1 MNTDTFYQIATW
13 LVPLIIAIVF
23 HEVAHGL
30 VARRLGDPTA
40 AQMGRLTLNP
50 IRHVDPFGTIILP
63 MLLALAH
70 APIFGWAKPVPVN
83 YQRLR
88 NPRRDMVLV
97 ALAGP
102 GMNLLLAVI
111 GTVIVGATI
120 WASAGVAS
128 PAALFIAQNSI
139 NFVLINIFL
148 AIFNLIPLP
157 PFDGGHVVQGL
168 LPPRAAV
175 SFGKIGRYSLLVLI
189 FLLLVLPMLSPSAD
203 VVRRVVSPIV
213 NGIAGWLLRI
223 PPQGALAA
231 PSHPGSLGRFYLIAA
246 GRARVGGASL
256 ARWSTVFVS
265 PDEEPVEVT
274 ADAQGAEVLVLQF
287 PRCGP
292 Q

>member
-1 MNTDTFYQIATW
+1 MNQNTLYQIAVW

-40 AQMGRLTLNP
+40 EERGRLTLNP
-50 IRHVDPFGTIILP
+50 IRHVDPFGTLILP

-102 GMNLLLAVI
+102 GMNLLLAVLGSLI
-111 GTVIVGATI
+111 LGATV
-120 WASAGVAS
+120 WASGGQPS
-128 PAALFIAQNSI
+128 PTAVFIAQNSI

-175 SFGKIGRYSLLVLI
+175 SFGKIGRYSLLVLV
-189 FLLLVLPMLSPSAD
+189 FLLLVLPAISPSANI
-203 VVRRVVSPIV
+203 VGRVVSPIV
-213 NGIAGWLLRI
+213 NGIAGWLL
-223 PPQGALAA
+223 GMT
-231 PSHPGSLGRFYLIAA
+231 G
-246 GRARVGGASL
+246 
-256 ARWSTVFVS
+256 
-265 PDEEPVEVT
+265 VT
-274 ADAQGAEVLVLQF
+274 G
-287 PRCGP
+287 
-292 Q
+292 